1 MSKNYFR
8 TEEAPPLPK
17 SIIHKVEKQ
26 YGKDNPK
33 TYATLWKI
41 YKDKK
46 KKNED
51 VPSTSTA
58 GVVGTGDDSS
68 TVVVKKKKKKKKR
81 DLYSPD
87 ALGRQFHMEDRNYR
101 KEYDNYH
108 AKPDQR
114 ERNAGRLR
122 ARRLMVKLGKV
133 SKHDKKDVH
142 HKDNDPLNNNKEN
155 LSVTTQ
161 KYNRTEPRLRENDS
175 VAVEPNITPDDTF
188 AGVDVFNVNDADYNN
203 CKHGKKK
210 HERWSNYVDIDSESG
225 KRIYGYAKKNPK
237 KSIIVQH
244 DKTGHMIYLKKY
256 DMGGES

>member
-1 MSKNYFR
+1 MSKNCFK
-8 TEEAPPLPK
+8 TEEVPPLKK

-46 KKNED
+46 KNED
-51 VPSTSTA
+51 APANATGSAVA
-58 GVVGTGDDSS
+58 GTGDDV
-68 TVVVKKKKKKKKR
+68 TGVGKKKKKKKNPWDK
-81 DLYSPD
+81 YAPD
-87 ALGRQFHMEDRNYR
+87 ALGRQFHMEM
-101 KEYDNYH
+101 
-108 AKPDQR
+108 R
-114 ERNAGRLR
+114 E
-122 ARRLMVKLGKV
+122 
-133 SKHDKKDVH
+133 
-142 HKDNDPLNNNKEN
+142 
-155 LSVTTQ
+155 SV
-161 KYNRTEPRLRENDS
+161 DA
-175 VAVEPNITPDDTF
+175 VAEPNITPDDTF
-188 AGVDVFNVNDADYNN
+188 AGVDVFNVNDDDYNN

-210 HERWSNYVDIDSESG
+210 HERWSNYVDMDSESG

>member
-1 MSKNYFR
+1 MSKKSYK
-8 TEEAPPLPK
+8 TEEAPPLKK

-26 YGKDNPK
+26 YGKDSPK

-46 KKNED
+46 KNED
-51 VPSTSTA
+51 APANSSGNYTRPDVDGSSSGGIA
-58 GVVGTGDDSS
+58 KGDG
-68 TVVVKKKKKKKKR
+68 KKKKKKKIMKR
-81 DLYSPD
+81 FINLTTTK
-87 ALGRQFHMEDRNYR
+87 EDRNYR

-108 AKPDQR
+108 ARPDQR

-122 ARRLMVKLGKV
+122 ARRLMAKLGKV
-133 SKHDKKDVH
+133 SKGDKKDVH
-142 HKDNDPLNNNKEN
+142 HKDNDPLNNDKGN

-161 KYNRTEPRLRENDS
+161 KYNRTEPRLREND
-175 VAVEPNITPDDTF
+175 VAIPNITPDNTF
-188 AGVDVFNVNDADYNN
+188 AGVDVFNVNDDDFNS
-203 CKHGKKK
+203 CKFGKKK
-210 HERWSNYVDIDSESG
+210 HQRWSNYVDVDSESG

-244 DKTGHMIYLKKY
+244 NKTGHMIYLKKY

>member
-1 MSKNYFR
+1 MSKNCFK
-8 TEEAPPLPK
+8 TEEVPPLKK

-46 KKNED
+46 KNED
-51 VPSTSTA
+51 VPTNATGAS
-58 GVVGTGDDSS
+58 VVGTGDD
-68 TVVVKKKKKKKKR
+68 VAHWKKKKKKKKGPW
-81 DLYSPD
+81 DKYSPD
-87 ALGRQFHMEDRNYR
+87 ALGRQFRME
-101 KEYDNYH
+101 
-108 AKPDQR
+108 
-114 ERNAGRLR
+114 
-122 ARRLMVKLGKV
+122 
-133 SKHDKKDVH
+133 STDV
-142 HKDNDPLNNNKEN
+142 
-155 LSVTTQ
+155 
-161 KYNRTEPRLRENDS
+161 
-175 VAVEPNITPDDTF
+175 VEPNLTPDDTF
-188 AGVDVFNVNDADYNN
+188 AGVDVFNVNDNEFMN

-210 HERWSNYVDIDSESG
+210 HERWSNYVDMDSESG

>member
-1 MSKNYFR
+1 MLNDYSMKENHMSKNYYK
-8 TEEAPPLPK
+8 TEEAPPLKK

-46 KKNED
+46 KNED
-51 VPSTSTA
+51 VPGVSTA
-58 GVVGTGDDSS
+58 DVVGTGDDADAW
-68 TVVVKKKKKKKKR
+68 KKKKKKKKSPW
-81 DLYSPD
+81 DKYAPD
-87 ALGRQFHMEDRNYR
+87 ALGRQFRMESAD
-101 KEYDNYH
+101 
-108 AKPDQR
+108 A
-114 ERNAGRLR
+114 
-122 ARRLMVKLGKV
+122 
-133 SKHDKKDVH
+133 
-142 HKDNDPLNNNKEN
+142 
-155 LSVTTQ
+155 
-161 KYNRTEPRLRENDS
+161 
-175 VAVEPNITPDDTF
+175 VAVEPNLTPDDTF
-188 AGVDVFNVNDADYNN
+188 AGVDVFNVNDDEFLN

-210 HERWSNYVDIDSESG
+210 HQRWSNYVDMDSDSG

>member
-1 MSKNYFR
+1 MSKKSYK
-8 TEEAPPLPK
+8 TEEVPPLKK

-41 YKDKK
+41 YNDKK
-46 KKNED
+46 KKNEE
-51 VPSTSTA
+51 VPGVSTA
-58 GVVGTGDDSS
+58 DVVGTGDDSS
-68 TVVVKKKKKKKKR
+68 TVVVKKKKKKKKW

-87 ALGRQFHMEDRNYR
+87 ALGRQFRMENI
-101 KEYDNYH
+101 
-108 AKPDQR
+108 
-114 ERNAGRLR
+114 
-122 ARRLMVKLGKV
+122 
-133 SKHDKKDVH
+133 DV
-142 HKDNDPLNNNKEN
+142 
-155 LSVTTQ
+155 
-161 KYNRTEPRLRENDS
+161 
-175 VAVEPNITPDDTF
+175 VEPNLTPDDTF
-188 AGVDVFNVNDADYNN
+188 AGVDVFNVNDNEFMN

-210 HERWSNYVDIDSESG
+210 HERWSNYVDMDSESG

>member
-1 MSKNYFR
+1 MLNDYLMKENHMSKNCFK
-8 TEEAPPLPK
+8 TEEVPPLKK

-46 KKNED
+46 KNED
-51 VPSTSTA
+51 VPGTSTA
-58 GVVGTGDDSS
+58 DVVGTGDDADAW
-68 TVVVKKKKKKKKR
+68 KKKKKKKKLPW
-81 DLYSPD
+81 DKYAPD
-87 ALGRQFHMEDRNYR
+87 ALGRQFRME
-101 KEYDNYH
+101 
-108 AKPDQR
+108 
-114 ERNAGRLR
+114 
-122 ARRLMVKLGKV
+122 
-133 SKHDKKDVH
+133 STDV
-142 HKDNDPLNNNKEN
+142 
-155 LSVTTQ
+155 
-161 KYNRTEPRLRENDS
+161 
-175 VAVEPNITPDDTF
+175 VEPNLTPDDTF
-188 AGVDVFNVNDADYNN
+188 AGVDVFNVNDNEFMN

-210 HERWSNYVDIDSESG
+210 HERWSNYVDMDSESG